1 DEIGYDN
8 IGGVGKQLP
17 YINQM
22 VELSLKRPL
31 LLQTIDVKPPRGILL
46 YGPPAI
52 GKTLIARAVANETG
66 AFFFLIHGPEIMSK
80 LPGDSEFNLRKAF
93 EETKNN
99 APAIIFID
107 ELDVIAPKREKSHGE
122 IEHPVVLQLLTLM
135 DDLQQCSHVIF
146 MAATNRPNSVT
157 PALRRF
163 HHEVGIRIP
172 DAIGRLEILH
182 IHTKNMKLADD
193 VDLIQIGNET
203 HRYVGAD
210 LASLCSEAALQQIR
224 EKMDVMDL
232 QNNTINVE
240 VLNTLVVTKVNFRFA
255 LNQSKPSALRE
266 IVVEKPRTT
275 WEDIHGLENVK
286 SELQELIEYDVVYPY
301 RFLKFDQTSSSD
313 VFLYGSLGCGKTL
326 LAKAMANECNAN
338 FILVKVPE
346 LLTMWFEESEAN
358 VRDVFDKARQ
368 AASCVVFFDGL
379 DSIAKS
385 RGGSADDGGDAAD
398 RVYKQILTEMNGIR
412 AKNNVFI
419 IGATN
424 RRIMID
430 SAILQPGRLHRLIY
444 IPLSDDKSRMAILK
458 AVLTELRGAKD
469 GVFSLL
475 ANETKDFSGA
485 VLTKMCQRVYKL
497 AITESIKE
505 KKTHWTNN
513 NEF

>member
-1 DEIGYDN
+1 MKSFY
-8 IGGVGKQLP
+8 
-17 YINQM
+17 
-22 VELSLKRPL
+22 LS
-31 LLQTIDVKPPRGILL
+31 
-46 YGPPAI
+46 
-52 GKTLIARAVANETG
+52 KTLIPRVVANETG
-66 AFFFLIHGPEIMSK
+66 AFFFLIHGSEIMSK
-80 LPGDSEFNLRKAF
+80 FPGESEFNLRKAF
-93 EETKNN
+93 EEAKKN

-107 ELDVIAPKREKSHGE
+107 ELDVIAPKREKSHDE
-122 IEHPVVLQLLTLM
+122 IEHPIVLQLLTLM
-135 DDLQQCSHVIF
+135 DDLQQCSHVIV
-146 MAATNRPNSVT
+146 MAATNRPNSVNR
-157 PALRRF
+157 ALRRF
-163 HHEVGIRIP
+163 DREVDISIP
-172 DAIGRLEILH
+172 DAIGRLEILR
-182 IHTKNMKLADD
+182 IHTNNMKLADD
-193 VDLIQIGNET
+193 GCLVQIGNET
-203 HRYVGAD
+203 HGYVGAD

-240 VLNTLVVTKVNFRFA
+240 VLNALVVTKVKFRFV

-301 RFLKFDQTSSSD
+301 RFLKFDKTSSSD
-313 VFLYGSLGCGKTL
+313 VLLYGSLGCGKTL

-368 AASCVVFFDGL
+368 AAPCVLFVDGL

-385 RGGSADDGGDAAD
+385 RGG
-398 RVYKQILTEMNGIR
+398 
-412 AKNNVFI
+412 
-419 IGATN
+419 
-424 RRIMID
+424 
-430 SAILQPGRLHRLIY
+430 RLDRLIY
-444 IPLSDDKSRMAILK
+444 IPLSDDKSRMAILE
-458 AVLTELRGAKD
+458 AVLKELPGGKA
-469 GVFSLL
+469 GVLSLL
-475 ANETKDFSGA
+475 ADETKDFSGA

>member
-1 DEIGYDN
+1 MTDDDDDSTFDIHLTKLVVDEIGYDN

-46 YGPPAI
+46 YGPSAI

-135 DDLQQCSHVIF
+135 DDLQQCSHVIV
-146 MAATNRPNSVT
+146 MAATNRPNSVNR
-157 PALRRF
+157 ALRRF
-163 HHEVGIRIP
+163 DREVDISIP
-172 DAIGRLEILH
+172 DAIGRLEILR
-182 IHTKNMKLADD
+182 IHTNNMKLADD
-193 VDLIQIGNET
+193 GCLVQIGNET
-203 HRYVGAD
+203 HGYVGAD

-240 VLNTLVVTKVNFRFA
+240 VLNALVVTKVKFRFV

-301 RFLKFDQTSSSD
+301 RFLKFDKTSSSD
-313 VFLYGSLGCGKTL
+313 VLLYGSLGCGKTL

-346 LLTMWFEESEAN
+346 LLTMCA
-358 VRDVFDKARQ
+358 
-368 AASCVVFFDGL
+368 G
-379 DSIAKS
+379 
-385 RGGSADDGGDAAD
+385 DGGDAAD
-398 RVYKQILTEMNGIR
+398 RVFNQILTEMDGMR

-419 IGATN
+419 IGASN
-424 RRIMID
+424 RRIIID
-430 SAILQPGRLHRLIY
+430 SAILQPGRLDRLIY
-444 IPLSDDKSRMAILK
+444 IPLSDDKSRMAILE
-458 AVLTELRGAKD
+458 AVLKELPGGKA
-469 GVFSLL
+469 GVLSLL
-475 ANETKDFSGA
+475 ADETKDFSGA